1 MKQWL
6 LMFGLFATQ
15 AYALTNHEAFK
26 INSKEEHQITLLN
39 HGISALE
46 ARIQMIE
53 EAKESI
59 DVEYFIFNVDRAG
72 KIISQA
78 LIKKAEQGVKVRILL
93 DYFMVKS
100 QFSPFYA
107 FEMAKHGIEVRYFNP
122 TASLNLL
129 SGQYRNHRKVL
140 IIDGKAVITGGRN
153 IADEYFD
160 FRKDFNFLDRDI
172 KIEGEIVRS
181 IQSTFETVWNSKY
194 SLKVARERKPEYDD
208 IKYRGSFSSH
218 DDFLYRADL
227 RFWNNKVKKAS
238 DFLSQEDEKF
248 LEIVRAKGKL
258 EIQNEYQG
266 TCQNMSF
273 NSEYPNTGEDSR
285 PERII
290 KYDIS
295 ERFSNAKESIFFDSP
310 YFIVDDNSKN
320 ALETALSNNVK
331 VTLLTNSLHSTD
343 AIFVYAVFNNIIKKW
358 VKKGLDAHIFRG
370 EIPQSY
376 QGFNEDSSKTRYGI
390 HAKSFV
396 FDHKDVVIGTYNFDP
411 RSANINAEMT
421 IACEDNPELAL
432 RVTNDIQD
440 KLNGSIHLKSNK
452 IIENVEFYKTGFLKR
467 LQYIFITIPSNMF
480 DYLL

>member
-15 AYALTNHEAFK
+15 AYALTNYEAFK

-107 FEMAKHGIEVRYFNP
+107 FEIAKHGIEVRYFNP
-122 TASLNLL
+122 TAALNLL
-129 SGQYRNHRKVL
+129 SGQYRNHRKAL
-140 IIDGKAVITGGRN
+140 IIDGKTAITGGRN

-160 FRKDFNFLDRDI
+160 LGEDFNFLDRDL
-172 KIEGEIVRS
+172 KVEGEIVRS

-227 RFWNNKVKKAS
+227 RFWNNKVKKAN
-238 DFLSQEDEKF
+238 DFLSVADENF
-248 LEIVRAKGKL
+248 LEKVRSKGKIEL
-258 EIQNEYQG
+258 QNEYQG
-266 TCQNMSF
+266 SCQNMSF

-290 KYDIS
+290 KYDILD
-295 ERFSNAKESIFFDSP
+295 RFSNAKESIVFDSP
-310 YFIVDDNSKN
+310 YFIVDNNSKR
-320 ALETALSNNVK
+320 ALEKALDNKVK

-343 AIFVYAVFNNIIKKW
+343 AIFVYAVFNDIITKW
-358 VKKGLDAHIFRG
+358 VHKGLDAYIYKG
-370 EIPQSY
+370 EIPQTY
-376 QGFNEDSSKTRYGI
+376 QRFNEDKSKTRYGI

-411 RSANINAEMT
+411 RSANLNAEMT
-421 IACEDNPELAL
+421 ISCENNPELAL
-432 RVTNDIQD
+432 RVTNDIED
-440 KLNGSIHLKSNK
+440 KLNGSIHLKSKK
-452 IIENVEFYKTGFLKR
+452 IIEEVEFYKVEFLKR
-467 LQYIFITIPSNMF
+467 LEYLFLKIPSNVF